1 MRSETAV
8 EFRILGPVEALVG
21 TGTVPLGPPKQRAL
35 LATLLLA
42 QGAVV
47 SRDRLVDGLWGSDP
61 PASAVESLQVY
72 VHKLRRAL
80 GSARIETSGSG
91 YRVSLD
97 DAELDLASFEREV
110 ERGRRALAAGD
121 AEVAA
126 GGLRAALALWRGPA
140 LADLPR
146 DAPAAAEAERLEE
159 LRLAAV
165 ELSNEAELACGRHD
179 GLTAT
184 LEPLVAE
191 HPYRERFREQQI
203 LALYRSG
210 RQHEALEACRE
221 ARRVLVDELGIE
233 PGPRL
238 QELERSILRQEPGLA
253 PPEQELHPRARL
265 PVPPTPLVGR
275 RLEIAAITALL
286 RDRDARLVTLTGA
299 GGTGKTRVALAVA
312 AELEPELR
320 DGALFVD
327 LAPVSD
333 SRLVLSSIGE
343 ALGLQAGTRPLEETL
358 VDHLRSKRMLLVLD
372 NLEQLLPAAPAVA
385 DLLAAAPGLLVLAT
399 SRAPL
404 RLGAEQEYPV
414 QPLPIPDDRLPFE
427 ELVRGDALRLFAA
440 RAGAVNPGFRLDEE
454 AARDVARVCARLDGL
469 PLAIELAAARAKLLS
484 PAEMLERLPQLLG
497 SGPRDAPDRQRTLT
511 ATIQWSYDLLTEE
524 ERRAFAQFGVFAGGA
539 TIEAAERVC
548 EARLDVFAGLVD
560 HSLVQQDAAGGR
572 LTMLETVRS
581 SALERLDGADADGV
595 RIRHA
600 AWLTELA
607 EEAETAMRTGG
618 DNVSWLDRL
627 QAEHDNIRAAL
638 GWTLEAG
645 EIDLAL
651 RLASALRVF
660 WEVRGHF
667 AEGERWLDQALAAGE
682 GDTVV
687 RAKALGAAGTAA
699 FRVGDLDRARVRY
712 TEMLELWR
720 KVGDELG
727 IARGLSDLGTVAAG
741 VGDLDLAVQMLEE
754 SAACF
759 RDLDEPARLAIVL
772 QNLGHVASER
782 GDYDEAIRVTEEALA
797 LEQDVGFKPNEAIT
811 RYNLGSF
818 LFKAGRAE
826 KAIAW
831 LKQCLELTV
840 ELDYKEV
847 SAYALATVVQI
858 RLLEGDLLGA
868 AQLSGV
874 ADGLLAVAGVS
885 LQTHEQEAFDRATA
899 AARAAVGDEA
909 YAVAHEAG
917 REAPLRDA
925 LVDAGL
931 LDHASP
937 EDGSGARQ

>member
-1 MRSETAV
+1 MGSEAPV

-21 TGTVPLGPPKQRAL
+21 ADSVPLGPPKQRAL
-35 LATLLLA
+35 LAALLLA
-42 QGAVV
+42 RGAVV
-47 SRDRLVDGLWGSDP
+47 SRERLVDGLWGSDP

-80 GSARIETSGSG
+80 GSGRIETSGSG
-91 YRVSLD
+91 YRVPLD
-97 DAELDLASFEREV
+97 DAQLDLARFEREL
-110 ERGRRALAAGD
+110 EGGRRTLAAGD
-121 AEVAA
+121 AAEAA
-126 GGLRAALALWRGPA
+126 DCLRAALALWRGPA

-146 DAPAAAEAERLEE
+146 DAPTAAEAERLEE
-159 LRLAAV
+159 LRLAAL
-165 ELSNEAELACGRHD
+165 ELWNDAELACGRHD

-210 RQHEALEACRE
+210 RQQEALEAYRN
-221 ARRVLVDELGIE
+221 ARRALDELGIE
-233 PGPRL
+233 PSPRL
-238 QELERSILRQEPGLA
+238 KELEGAILRQEPGLRQPDQA
-253 PPEQELHPRARL
+253 LPQRARL
-265 PVPPTPLVGR
+265 PGPPTALVGR

-286 RDRDARLVTLTGA
+286 RDEDARLVTLTGA

-333 SRLVLSSIGE
+333 AGLVLSSIGE
-343 ALGLQAGTRPLEETL
+343 ALGLQPGTRPLEEA
-358 VDHLRSKRMLLVLD
+358 VADHLRSKRMLLVLD

-385 DLLAAAPGLLVLAT
+385 ELLASAPELLVLAT

-404 RLGAEQEYPV
+404 RLRAEQEYPV
-414 QPLPIPDDRLPFE
+414 PPLPIPDNRLPFE
-427 ELVRGDALRLFAA
+427 DLIRGDAVRLFEA
-440 RAGAVNPGFRLDEE
+440 RARDVNPGFRLDEA

-484 PAEMLERLPQLLG
+484 PPEMLERLPHLLG
-497 SGPRDAPDRQRTLT
+497 SGPRDAPARQRTLT

-548 EARLDVFAGLVD
+548 EAPLDVFAGLVD
-560 HSLVQQDAAGGR
+560 HSLLQQDAAGGR

-581 SALERLDGADADGV
+581 CALERVAETDADSV
-595 RIRHA
+595 RVRHA
-600 AWLTELA
+600 LWLTELA
-607 EEAETAMRTGG
+607 EEAEAAMRTGG
-618 DNVSWLDRL
+618 DSASWLDRL

-667 AEGERWLDQALAAGE
+667 AEGEQWLDQALARRQ
-682 GDTVV
+682 GDTAV
-687 RAKALGAAGTAA
+687 RAKALSAAGTAA

-712 TEMLELWR
+712 TEMLELWQE
-720 KVGDELG
+720 VGDELG

-741 VGDLDLAVQMLEE
+741 VGDLDLAVEMLEK
-754 SAACF
+754 SAARF
-759 RDLDEPARLAIVL
+759 RELDEPARLAIVL

-797 LEQDVGFKPNEAIT
+797 LEQEVGFKPNEAIT

-818 LFKAGRAE
+818 LFKAGRADE
-826 KAIAW
+826 AILW
-831 LKQCLELTV
+831 LEQCLALTV
-840 ELDYKEV
+840 DLDYKEV

-858 RLLEGDLLGA
+858 RLVEADAPGA

-874 ADGLLAVAGVS
+874 ADGLLAEAGVA
-885 LQTHEQEAFDRATA
+885 LQTHEQEAFERAKEETREALGEA
-899 AARAAVGDEA
+899 AYEAAHA
-909 YAVAHEAG
+909 AG
-917 REAPLRDA
+917 RDAPLREA
-925 LVDAGL
+925 LTEAGL
-931 LDHASP
+931 LAP
-937 EDGSGARQ
+937 A

>member
-1 MRSETAV
+1 MGSEATV

-21 TGTVPLGPPKQRAL
+21 AGTVPLGPPKQRAL

-42 QGAVV
+42 RGAVV

-97 DAELDLASFEREV
+97 DAQLDLARFEREV
-110 ERGRRALAAGD
+110 DRGRKALDAGD
-121 AEVAA
+121 AEEAA
-126 GGLRAALALWRGPA
+126 DGLRAALALWRGPA

-146 DAPAAAEAERLEE
+146 DAPTAAEAERLEE
-159 LRLAAV
+159 LRLGAV
-165 ELSNEAELACGRHD
+165 ELWNDAELACGRHD
-179 GLTAT
+179 GLTAS
-184 LEPLVAE
+184 LEPLVAG

-210 RQHEALEACRE
+210 RQQEALEACRE
-221 ARRVLVDELGIE
+221 ARRVLVDELGID
-233 PGPRL
+233 PGPGL

-253 PPEQELHPRARL
+253 PPERELHERARL

-286 RDRDARLVTLTGA
+286 REHDARLVTLTGA

-333 SRLVLSSIGE
+333 AGLVLSSVAE
-343 ALGLQAGTRPLEETL
+343 ALGLQAGTRPLEETI
-358 VDHLRSKRMLLVLD
+358 VDHLRPRRMLLVLD
-372 NLEQLLPAAPAVA
+372 NLEQLLPAAPAVGR
-385 DLLAAAPGLLVLAT
+385 LLASAPGLRVLAT

-427 ELVRGDALRLFAA
+427 ELVQGDAVCLFAA
-440 RAGAVNPGFRLDEE
+440 RARAVNPGFRLDED
-454 AARDVARVCARLDGL
+454 AARTVARICARLDGL
-469 PLAIELAAARAKLLS
+469 PLAIELAAARAKLLA

-497 SGPRDAPDRQRTLT
+497 SGPRDAPARQRTLT
-511 ATIQWSYDLLTEE
+511 ATIQWSYDLLAED
-524 ERRAFAQFGVFAGGA
+524 ERTAFARFGVFAGGA

-548 EARLDVFAGLVD
+548 EGELDVFAGLVD
-560 HSLVQQDAAGGR
+560 HSLLQQDAAGGR

-581 SALERLDGADADGV
+581 CALERLAEADAGGV

-600 AWLTELA
+600 AWLTDLA
-607 EEAETAMRTGG
+607 EEAETAMRAGG

-645 EIDLAL
+645 ETDLAL

-667 AEGERWLDQALAAGE
+667 AEGERWLDQALAGRR
-682 GDTVV
+682 GDMTV
-687 RAKALGAAGTAA
+687 RAKALSAAGTAA
-699 FRVGDLDRARVRY
+699 FRVGDLDRARAY
-712 TEMLELWR
+712 YDEMLELWR
-720 KVGDELG
+720 EVGDELG

-741 VGDLDLAVQMLEE
+741 VGDLDLAVRMLEE
-754 SAACF
+754 SAARF
-759 RDLDEPARLAIVL
+759 RRFDEPARLAIVL

-782 GDYDEAIRVTEEALA
+782 GDYDEAIRATQEALA
-797 LEQDVGFKPNEAIT
+797 LEQEAGYKPNEAIT

-818 LFKAGRAE
+818 LFKAGRADE
-826 KAIAW
+826 AILW
-831 LKQCLELTV
+831 LKQCLALTV

-858 RLLEGDLLGA
+858 RLREADAPGA

-885 LQTHEQEAFDRATA
+885 LQTHEQEAFEEAKSS
-899 AARAAVGDEA
+899 AREA
-909 YAVAHEAG
+909 LGYDAYEAAHERG
-917 REAPLRDA
+917 RSAPLQEA
-925 LVDAGL
+925 LLEAGL
-931 LDHASP
+931 L
-937 EDGSGARQ
+937 